1 MDKSA
6 IVDDAADEAQ
16 YIEAADVQAAY
27 KSLPL
32 LQRVFVVLRPWWWRD
47 TKPFFTLQEFSGAFG
62 DLGNYF
68 PFIISL
74 AVTKQIA
81 FGPTL
86 FFSGLF
92 NVMIAAYFDIP
103 IPVLPLRTVSAV
115 AIASKY
121 SKTEIAA
128 TGLLHGLVIFGL
140 GITNLVTVVARYVPF
155 CLVRGVQLGVGLQL
169 LQNGVKQ
176 AYVHSAT
183 VTVNNKTHAITVKR
197 STDQL
202 VWWGTDSIFV
212 SIVLVLF
219 CLGCMHRKGVP
230 VALAV
235 FIYGVII
242 AAINYHHMKGEWKLP
257 DLSLGPDFSGMPDW
271 PSHDDFKNA
280 FVNMVL
286 PQIPLSL
293 LSGVLALEM
302 LARDYYPNHKAPP
315 ASVRRISISMGF
327 GDLAFCGFGMLAMG
341 HGPGGLAAQ
350 YAFGA
355 RTNFAM
361 LFLGGTKLVVFF
373 IMGSTLVQLLQD
385 GVFPSSVIGILVLFA
400 GLFLSI
406 VGLDIETRKHKGDVV
421 VLLVTADTSLAID
434 TGRGFLVGAVTYL
447 ILRFAVNDPSTYKM
461 ISGPAES
468 PRDETNERHEN

>member
-1 MDKSA
+1 MAFAIGCLVVVDLQEGASSGQLIILHFVCPEMDKSA

-16 YIEAADVQAAY
+16 YIEAADVQVAY

-47 TKPFFTLQEFSGAFG
+47 TKPYFTLQEFSGAFG

-68 PFIISL
+68 PFSISL

-81 FGPTL
+81 FGPTV
-86 FFSGLF
+86 FFSGSLSMESSMVLTKSLGLF

-103 IPVLPLRTVSAV
+103 IPVLPLRPVSAV

-128 TGLLHGLVIFGL
+128 AGLLHGLVIFGL
-140 GITNLVTVVARYVPF
+140 DITNLVTVVARYIPF

-176 AYVHSAT
+176 AYVHSPT
-183 VTVNNKTHAITVKR
+183 ISVNNKTHDITVKR

-219 CLGCMHRKGVP
+219 CLTCMHRKGVP

-242 AAINYHHMKGEWKLP
+242 AAINYHQMKGEWKLP

-271 PSHDDFKNA
+271 PSHDDVKNA

-293 LSGVLALEM
+293 LNGVLALEM
-302 LARDYYPNHKAPP
+302 LAKDYYPNHKAPP
-315 ASVRRISISMGF
+315 CVCPPEFPSAWALVNSSFVALVCSPWVRRS
-327 GDLAFCGFGMLAMG
+327 
-341 HGPGGLAAQ
+341 
-350 YAFGA
+350 
-355 RTNFAM
+355 R
-361 LFLGGTKLVVFF
+361 
-373 IMGSTLVQLLQD
+373 
-385 GVFPSSVIGILVLFA
+385 SSVCIWCTDKFC
-400 GLFLSI
+400 
-406 VGLDIETRKHKGDVV
+406 HDV
-421 VLLVTADTSLAID
+421 S
-434 TGRGFLVGAVTYL
+434 R
-447 ILRFAVNDPSTYKM
+447 
-461 ISGPAES
+461 
-468 PRDETNERHEN
+468 RDETHCLLQLRLDPCPAPPRRCLSLECDWHSRPVCRFVLVDCRS